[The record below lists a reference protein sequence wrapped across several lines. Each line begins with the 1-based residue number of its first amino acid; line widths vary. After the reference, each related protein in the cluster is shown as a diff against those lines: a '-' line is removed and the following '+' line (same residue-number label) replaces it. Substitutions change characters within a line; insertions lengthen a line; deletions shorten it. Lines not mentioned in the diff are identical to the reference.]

1 MTSSSS
7 SDLFGTLETNVEIKA
22 EAQKF
27 HHIFKHTPHHV
38 SNVSQNIIHGCE
50 LHEGEW
56 GTEGSTISW
65 TYFHDGEKKVAKQI
79 IEAIDDEKNSI
90 TFKVIEGD
98 LLEHFKSFKATLK
111 VTPKEYEKLHDEII
125 DPHTLL
131 QLAID

>member
-1 MTSSSS
+1 MR
-7 SDLFGTLETNVEIKA
+7 
-22 EAQKF
+22 
-27 HHIFKHTPHHV
+27 
-38 SNVSQNIIHGCE
+38 
-50 LHEGEW
+50 GERR
-56 GTEGSTISW
+56 TEGKGGGKKEG
-65 TYFHDGEKKVAKQI
+65 DGEKKVAKQI

-131 QLAID
+131 QLAIDLSKDLESHLLQA